1 MPHLPPKLAA
11 DHEQLMSK
19 MDMIKSMKDTWET
32 DKSVDNASIVLSQV
46 NKAVFE
52 LKEILFEHI
61 AEEEQIIP
69 GLLKD
74 HFTFEEDKAIVGRIF
89 EESGPEYTALGM
101 PWVVDAMFDW
111 GGKGMVQGFMAGM
124 PEPVQQA

>member
-1 MPHLPPKLAA
+1 
-11 DHEQLMSK
+11 
-19 MDMIKSMKDTWET
+19 MKDTWET

-69 GLLKD
+69 GLLKE